1 MRISDWSSD
10 VCSSDL
16 AHFDRTRELA
26 GGVAVAREDGDA
38 VAILVR
44 RGPFHRF
51 GESSRADD
59 LEHRPDNLLLIGPH
73 RRGDMVEQRRAPEIA
88 LLIPLT
94 AASAAVAHPL
104 AAFIHAHLALI
115 LDARLV

>member
-1 MRISDWSSD
+1 MIGDRHRDRHVD
-10 VCSSDL
+10 AHH

-44 RGPFHRF
+44 RGQFHRF

-59 LEHRPDNLLLIGPH
+59 LEHRRSEEHTSELQSLMRISYAVFCLKKKNSTPQKTYLLYVH
-73 RRGDMVEQRRAPEIA
+73 TE
-88 LLIPLT
+88 
-94 AASAAVAHPL
+94 
-104 AAFIHAHLALI
+104 
-115 LDARLV
+115 